1 MSVFTIIFDKLYAL
15 LQNRKMNCLK
25 KTTLQAFE
33 Q

>member
-15 LQNRKMNCLK
+15 LQNRKNELLK